1 MKERIYSIMLSDA
14 LKDKCTCALCTV
26 EQKLERNAAEYFLGP
41 SVMEP
46 DGRILT
52 NESGY
57 CRRHI
62 NMLYNMGNRLSLA
75 LTLETH
81 VEYLS
86 QLMQPPQK
94 SGIIKKRVDSSLLP
108 FINAARGCALCKKLD
123 EQMHTAARNLVGLF
137 FEEADFRTEFC
148 NGTGLCAEHTALALE
163 CAIEELSG
171 KRLDEFYAVF
181 LKKQREKLE
190 AIYKDLNEFTMSFD
204 YRNSKKELD
213 ENAKN
218 SVERTVKALVKDKP
232 SVSPTKK

>member
-1 MKERIYSIMLSDA
+1 MKERIYSIMLTDA
-14 LKDKCTCALCTV
+14 LEDKCACALCTV
-26 EQKLERNAAEYFLGP
+26 EQKLERNAEEYFLGP

-81 VEYLS
+81 VQYLS
-86 QLMQPPQK
+86 QLMQAPRK
-94 SGIIKKRVDSSLLP
+94 SGIIKKRADGSLLP

-123 EQMHTAARNLVGLF
+123 EQMRTAARNFTGLF
-137 FEEADFRTEFC
+137 SEEADFRTEFY
-148 NGTGLCAEHTALALE
+148 NGAGLCAEHTALALE
-163 CAIEELSG
+163 CASEELSG
-171 KRLDEFYAVF
+171 KRLEEFYAAF

-190 AIYKDLNEFTMSFD
+190 ALYKDLNEFTMSFD
-204 YRNSKKELD
+204 YRNSKKELG
-213 ENAKN
+213 ENAKK
-218 SVERTVKALVKDKP
+218 SVEHTVKALVKDKIP
-232 SVSPTKK
+232 VLPTEE